1 MSTATEIHRGQTT
14 SADGTRIGWLSLG
27 EGPGLVLVHGSMQSA
42 RSQLE
47 LARLLAGR
55 HTVHLVDR
63 RGRGMSGPYPTAER
77 YSDVEVADLSAV
89 LAATGA
95 ADVLG
100 ISSGALIALRAALAL
115 PAVARVAA
123 FEPPLAID
131 GSVRLDL
138 IPRFRRELAAGNLP
152 DAMVT
157 AMLAAEMGPSIMQ
170 RVPRPVLRL
179 ATRRMLSAPA
189 RPDEPTVAELAAALR
204 VDFAVVTENADR
216 LDDFAAL
223 RIPTLL
229 VAGSRTR
236 PYLRLAAESL
246 SRTVPGSRLVTLPG
260 TNHGVTQNRDQWG
273 RPDRIAPA
281 LLEFFAS

>member
-1 MSTATEIHRGQTT
+1 
-14 SADGTRIGWLSLG
+14 
-27 EGPGLVLVHGSMQSA
+27 
-42 RSQLE
+42 
-47 LARLLAGR
+47 
-55 HTVHLVDR
+55 
-63 RGRGMSGPYPTAER
+63 MSGPYSTAER

-95 ADVLG
+95 SDVLG

-138 IPRFRRELAAGNLP
+138 MPRFHRELAAGNLP

-157 AMLAAEMGPSIMQ
+157 AMLAAEMGPPIMQ
-170 RVPRPVLRL
+170 WVPRPVLRL

-189 RPDEPTVAELAAALR
+189 RRPDEPTVAELAAALR

-246 SRTVPGSRLVTLPG
+246 SRTVPGGRLVTLPG

-281 LLEFFAS
+281 LLEFFR